1 MKNMQSNQKLY
12 QLFTADALSEI
23 GDVFYYVAL
32 ITYASQLANSSLAIS
47 LVTTLEFIPPVF
59 SIVIGPLADKLRNK
73 TKVSMIVNIIQCV
86 LYIINGLLFFEFQ
99 KWVLFSFC
107 LIINFISDTLGIV
120 TQEMEPIIL
129 KKLSP
134 RISYEKKYGWLS
146 AVAQFFSIGG
156 KFLGGI
162 LLTLLNNH
170 YIFMSFINAAT
181 FGCAAVALALI
192 GNVIVH
198 DEIHE
203 NDDEDKKSG
212 VLEGVKFLK
221 NNTKVRFIVILLSN
235 INIVLAPILPIAYIL
250 LANKEMYTPVNYSM
264 SVSLLTAIDSLASI
278 LGPTFG
284 LKLFKGKKALI
295 NSVMIGSIF
304 SLTFCLSI
312 FTRNIYVLM
321 LTLFL
326 ASFFIGATI
335 PLLFGGVIKNVPETK
350 IGSVN
355 GVIDTLLA
363 ITPPL
368 STFIFSS
375 SVQYVSAF
383 INILILSIFSGLII
397 LVIIKNKKNLF

>member
-1 MKNMQSNQKLY
+1 MQSNQKLY

-59 SIVIGPLADKLRNK
+59 SIIIGPLADKLRNK
-73 TKVSMIVNIIQCV
+73 TKVSMSVNIIQCV
-86 LYIINGLLFFEFQ
+86 LYIINGLLFFKFQ
-99 KWVLFSFC
+99 KWMLFSFC
-107 LIINFISDTLGIV
+107 LIINFISDTLGII
-120 TQEMEPIIL
+120 TQEIEPIIL

-134 RISYEKKYGWLS
+134 KISYEKKYGWLS
-146 AVAQFFSIGG
+146 AIAQSFSIGG

-192 GNVIVH
+192 GNIIVQ
-198 DEIHE
+198 DEIYE
-203 NDDEDKKSG
+203 NEEDKKSG
-212 VLEGVKFLK
+212 ALEGAKFLK
-221 NNTKVRFIVILLSN
+221 NNPKVRFIVILLSN

-250 LANKEMYTPVNYSM
+250 LANKEIYTPVNYSM

-284 LKLFKGKKALI
+284 LRLFKGKKALI
-295 NSVMIGSIF
+295 NSVMVGSIF
-304 SLTFCLSI
+304 SLIFCLSI
-312 FTRNIYVLM
+312 FTRNIYILM

-335 PLLFGGVIKNVPETK
+335 PLLFGGVIKNVPEAK

-383 INILILSIFSGLII
+383 VNILILSIFSGLII
-397 LVIIKNKKNLF
+397 LIIIRNKKNLF

>member
-1 MKNMQSNQKLY
+1 MQSNQKLY

-32 ITYASQLANSSLAIS
+32 MTYASQLANSSLAIS

-59 SIVIGPLADKLRNK
+59 SIIIGPLADKLRNK
-73 TKVSMIVNIIQCV
+73 TKVSMSVNIIQCV
-86 LYIINGLLFFEFQ
+86 LYIINGLLFFKFQ
-99 KWVLFSFC
+99 KWMLFSLC
-107 LIINFISDTLGIV
+107 LIINFISDTLGII

-134 RISYEKKYGWLS
+134 KISYERKYGWLS
-146 AVAQFFSIGG
+146 AIAQSFSIVG
-156 KFLGGI
+156 KFWGGI

-192 GNVIVH
+192 GNIIVQ

-203 NDDEDKKSG
+203 NEEDKKSG
-212 VLEGVKFLK
+212 ALEGVKFLK
-221 NNTKVRFIVILLSN
+221 NNPKVRFIVILLSN

-250 LANKEMYTPVNYSM
+250 LANKEIYTPVNYSM

-284 LKLFKGKKALI
+284 LRLFKGKKALI
-295 NSVMIGSIF
+295 NSVMVGSIF

-312 FTRNIYVLM
+312 FTRNIYILM

-335 PLLFGGVIKNVPETK
+335 PLLFGGVIKNVPEAK

-383 INILILSIFSGLII
+383 VNILILSIFSGLII
-397 LVIIKNKKNLF
+397 LIIIRNKKNLF

>member
-1 MKNMQSNQKLY
+1 MKNIQSNQKLY

-59 SIVIGPLADKLRNK
+59 SIIIGPLADKLRNK
-73 TKVSMIVNIIQCV
+73 TKVSMSVNIIQCV
-86 LYIINGLLFFEFQ
+86 LYIINGLLFFKFQ
-99 KWVLFSFC
+99 KWMLFSLC
-107 LIINFISDTLGIV
+107 LIINFISDTLGII

-134 RISYEKKYGWLS
+134 KISYEKKYGWLS
-146 AVAQFFSIGG
+146 AIAQSFSIGG

-192 GNVIVH
+192 GNIIVQ

-203 NDDEDKKSG
+203 NEEDKKSG
-212 VLEGVKFLK
+212 ALEGVKFLK
-221 NNTKVRFIVILLSN
+221 NNPKVRFIVILLSN

-250 LANKEMYTPVNYSM
+250 LANKEIYTPVNYSM

-284 LKLFKGKKALI
+284 LRLFKGKKALI
-295 NSVMIGSIF
+295 NSVMVGSIF

-335 PLLFGGVIKNVPETK
+335 PLLFGGVIKNVPEAK

-383 INILILSIFSGLII
+383 VNILILSIFSGLII
-397 LVIIKNKKNLF
+397 LIIIRNKKNLF

>member
-59 SIVIGPLADKLRNK
+59 SIIIGPLADKLRNK
-73 TKVSMIVNIIQCV
+73 TKVSMSVNIIQCV
-86 LYIINGLLFFEFQ
+86 LYIINGLLFFKFQ
-99 KWVLFSFC
+99 KWMLFSFC
-107 LIINFISDTLGIV
+107 LIINFISDTLGII
-120 TQEMEPIIL
+120 TQEIEPIIL

-134 RISYEKKYGWLS
+134 KISYEKKYGWLS
-146 AVAQFFSIGG
+146 AIAQSFSIGG

-192 GNVIVH
+192 GNIIVQ

-203 NDDEDKKSG
+203 NKEDKKSG
-212 VLEGVKFLK
+212 ALEGVKFLK
-221 NNTKVRFIVILLSN
+221 NNPKVRFIVILLSN

-250 LANKEMYTPVNYSM
+250 LANKEIYTPVNYSM

-284 LKLFKGKKALI
+284 LRLFKGKKALI
-295 NSVMIGSIF
+295 NSVMVGSIF

-335 PLLFGGVIKNVPETK
+335 PLLFGGVIKNVPEAK

-383 INILILSIFSGLII
+383 VNILILSIFSGLII
-397 LVIIKNKKNLF
+397 LIIIRNKKNLF

>member
-59 SIVIGPLADKLRNK
+59 SIIIGPLADKLRNK
-73 TKVSMIVNIIQCV
+73 TKVSMSVNIIQCV
-86 LYIINGLLFFEFQ
+86 LYIINGLLFFKFQ
-99 KWVLFSFC
+99 KWMLFSFC
-107 LIINFISDTLGIV
+107 LIINFISDTLGII

-134 RISYEKKYGWLS
+134 KISYERKYGWLS
-146 AVAQFFSIGG
+146 AIAQSFSIGG

-192 GNVIVH
+192 GNIIVQ

-203 NDDEDKKSG
+203 NEEDKKSG
-212 VLEGVKFLK
+212 ALEGVKFLK
-221 NNTKVRFIVILLSN
+221 NNPKVRFIVILLSN

-250 LANKEMYTPVNYSM
+250 LANKEIYTPVNYSM

-284 LKLFKGKKALI
+284 LRLFKGKKALI
-295 NSVMIGSIF
+295 NSVMVGSIF

-312 FTRNIYVLM
+312 FTRNIYILM

-335 PLLFGGVIKNVPETK
+335 PLLFGGVIKNVPEAK

-383 INILILSIFSGLII
+383 VNILILSIFSGLII
-397 LVIIKNKKNLF
+397 LIIIRNKKNLF

>member
-59 SIVIGPLADKLRNK
+59 SIIIGPLADKLRNK
-73 TKVSMIVNIIQCV
+73 TRVSMSVNIIQCV
-86 LYIINGLLFFEFQ
+86 LYIINGLLFFKFQ
-99 KWVLFSFC
+99 KWMLFSFC
-107 LIINFISDTLGIV
+107 LIINFISDTLGII
-120 TQEMEPIIL
+120 TQEIEPIIL

-134 RISYEKKYGWLS
+134 KISYEKKYGWLS
-146 AVAQFFSIGG
+146 AIAQSFSIGG

-192 GNVIVH
+192 GNIIVQ
-198 DEIHE
+198 DKIHE
-203 NDDEDKKSG
+203 NEEDKKSG
-212 VLEGVKFLK
+212 ALEGVKFLK
-221 NNTKVRFIVILLSN
+221 NNPKVRFIVILLSN

-250 LANKEMYTPVNYSM
+250 LANKEIYTPVNYSM

-284 LKLFKGKKALI
+284 LRLFKGKKALI
-295 NSVMIGSIF
+295 NSVMVGSIF

-312 FTRNIYVLM
+312 FTRNIYILM

-335 PLLFGGVIKNVPETK
+335 PLLFGGVIKNVPEAK

-383 INILILSIFSGLII
+383 VNILILSIFSGLII
-397 LVIIKNKKNLF
+397 LIIIRNKKNLF

>member
-59 SIVIGPLADKLRNK
+59 SIIIGPLADKLRNK
-73 TKVSMIVNIIQCV
+73 TRVSMSVNIIQCV
-86 LYIINGLLFFEFQ
+86 LYIINGLLFFKFQ
-99 KWVLFSFC
+99 KWMLFSFC
-107 LIINFISDTLGIV
+107 LIINFISDTLGII
-120 TQEMEPIIL
+120 TQEIEPIIL

-134 RISYEKKYGWLS
+134 KISYEKKYGWLS
-146 AVAQFFSIGG
+146 AIAQSFSIGG

-192 GNVIVH
+192 GNIIVQ

-203 NDDEDKKSG
+203 NEEDKKSG
-212 VLEGVKFLK
+212 ALEGVKFLK
-221 NNTKVRFIVILLSN
+221 NNPKVRFIVILLSN

-250 LANKEMYTPVNYSM
+250 LANKEIYTPVNYSM

-278 LGPTFG
+278 LGPTVG
-284 LKLFKGKKALI
+284 LRLFKGKKALI
-295 NSVMIGSIF
+295 NSVMVGSIF

-312 FTRNIYVLM
+312 FTRNIYILM

-335 PLLFGGVIKNVPETK
+335 PLLFGGVIKNVPEAK

-383 INILILSIFSGLII
+383 VNILILSIFSGLII
-397 LVIIKNKKNLF
+397 LIIIRNKKNLF

>member
-1 MKNMQSNQKLY
+1 MQSNQKLY

-59 SIVIGPLADKLRNK
+59 SIIIGPLADKLRNK
-73 TKVSMIVNIIQCV
+73 TRVSMSVNIIQCV
-86 LYIINGLLFFEFQ
+86 LYIINGLLFFKFQ
-99 KWVLFSFC
+99 KWMLFSFC
-107 LIINFISDTLGIV
+107 LIINFISDTLGII
-120 TQEMEPIIL
+120 TQEIEPIIL

-134 RISYEKKYGWLS
+134 KISYEKKYGWLS
-146 AVAQFFSIGG
+146 AIAQSFSIGG

-192 GNVIVH
+192 GNIIVQ

-203 NDDEDKKSG
+203 NEEDKKSG
-212 VLEGVKFLK
+212 ALEGVKFLK
-221 NNTKVRFIVILLSN
+221 NNPKVRFIVILLSN

-250 LANKEMYTPVNYSM
+250 LANKEIYTPVNYSM

-284 LKLFKGKKALI
+284 LRLFKGKKALI
-295 NSVMIGSIF
+295 NSVMVGSIF

-312 FTRNIYVLM
+312 FTRNIYILM

-335 PLLFGGVIKNVPETK
+335 PLLFGGVIKNELT
-350 IGSVN
+350 
-355 GVIDTLLA
+355 
-363 ITPPL
+363 
-368 STFIFSS
+368 
-375 SVQYVSAF
+375 
-383 INILILSIFSGLII
+383 
-397 LVIIKNKKNLF
+397 

>member
-1 MKNMQSNQKLY
+1 MQSNQKLY

-59 SIVIGPLADKLRNK
+59 SIIIGPLADKLRNK
-73 TKVSMIVNIIQCV
+73 TKVSMSVNIIQCV
-86 LYIINGLLFFEFQ
+86 LYIINGLLFFKFQ
-99 KWVLFSFC
+99 KWMLFSLC
-107 LIINFISDTLGIV
+107 LIINFISDTLGII

-134 RISYEKKYGWLS
+134 KISYERKYGWLS
-146 AVAQFFSIGG
+146 AIAQSFSIGG
-156 KFLGGI
+156 KFWGGI

-192 GNVIVH
+192 GNIIVQ

-203 NDDEDKKSG
+203 NEEDKKSG
-212 VLEGVKFLK
+212 ALEGVKFLK
-221 NNTKVRFIVILLSN
+221 NNPKVRFIVILLSN

-250 LANKEMYTPVNYSM
+250 LANKEIYTPVNYSM

-284 LKLFKGKKALI
+284 LRLFKGKKALI
-295 NSVMIGSIF
+295 NSVMVGSIF

-312 FTRNIYVLM
+312 FTRNIYILM

-335 PLLFGGVIKNVPETK
+335 PLLFGGVIKNVPEAK

-383 INILILSIFSGLII
+383 VNILILSIFSGLII
-397 LVIIKNKKNLF
+397 LIIIRNKKNLF

>member
-1 MKNMQSNQKLY
+1 MQSNQKLY
-12 QLFTADALSEI
+12 QLFMADALSEI

-59 SIVIGPLADKLRNK
+59 SIIIGPLADKLRNK
-73 TKVSMIVNIIQCV
+73 TKVSMSVNIIQCV
-86 LYIINGLLFFEFQ
+86 LYIINGLLFFKFQ
-99 KWVLFSFC
+99 KWMLFSLC
-107 LIINFISDTLGIV
+107 LIINFISDTLGII

-134 RISYEKKYGWLS
+134 KISYERKYGWLS
-146 AVAQFFSIGG
+146 AIAQSFSIGG

-192 GNVIVH
+192 GNIIVQ

-203 NDDEDKKSG
+203 NEEDKKSG
-212 VLEGVKFLK
+212 ALEGVKFLK
-221 NNTKVRFIVILLSN
+221 NNPKVRFIVILLSN

-250 LANKEMYTPVNYSM
+250 LANKEIYTPVNYSM

-284 LKLFKGKKALI
+284 LRLFKGKKALI
-295 NSVMIGSIF
+295 NSVMVGSIF

-335 PLLFGGVIKNVPETK
+335 PLLFGGVIKNVPEAK

-383 INILILSIFSGLII
+383 VNILILSIFSGLII
-397 LVIIKNKKNLF
+397 LIIIRNKKNLF

>member
-59 SIVIGPLADKLRNK
+59 SIIIGPLADKLRNK
-73 TKVSMIVNIIQCV
+73 TKVSMSVNIIQCV
-86 LYIINGLLFFEFQ
+86 LYIINGLLFFKFQ
-99 KWVLFSFC
+99 KWMLFSLC
-107 LIINFISDTLGIV
+107 LIINFISDTLGII

-134 RISYEKKYGWLS
+134 KISYERKYGWLS
-146 AVAQFFSIGG
+146 AIAQSFSIGG

-192 GNVIVH
+192 GNIIVQ

-203 NDDEDKKSG
+203 NKEDKKSG
-212 VLEGVKFLK
+212 ALEGVKFLK
-221 NNTKVRFIVILLSN
+221 NNPKVRFIVILLSN

-250 LANKEMYTPVNYSM
+250 LANKEIYTPVNYSM

-284 LKLFKGKKALI
+284 LRLFKGKKALI
-295 NSVMIGSIF
+295 NSVMVGSIF

-335 PLLFGGVIKNVPETK
+335 PLLFGGVIKNVPEAK

-383 INILILSIFSGLII
+383 VNILILSIFSGLII
-397 LVIIKNKKNLF
+397 LIIIRNKKNLF

>member
-59 SIVIGPLADKLRNK
+59 SIIIGPLADKLRNK
-73 TKVSMIVNIIQCV
+73 TRVSMSVNIIQCV
-86 LYIINGLLFFEFQ
+86 LYIINGLLFFKFQ
-99 KWVLFSFC
+99 KWMLFSFC
-107 LIINFISDTLGIV
+107 LIINFISDTLGII
-120 TQEMEPIIL
+120 TQEIEPIIL

-134 RISYEKKYGWLS
+134 KISYEKKYGWLS
-146 AVAQFFSIGG
+146 AIAQSFSIGG

-192 GNVIVH
+192 GNIIVQ

-203 NDDEDKKSG
+203 NEEDKKSG
-212 VLEGVKFLK
+212 ALEGVKFLK
-221 NNTKVRFIVILLSN
+221 NNPKVRFIVILLSN

-250 LANKEMYTPVNYSM
+250 LANKEICTPVNYSM

-284 LKLFKGKKALI
+284 LRLFKGKKALI
-295 NSVMIGSIF
+295 NSVMVGSIF

-312 FTRNIYVLM
+312 FTRNIYILM

-335 PLLFGGVIKNVPETK
+335 PLLFGGVIKNVPEAK

-383 INILILSIFSGLII
+383 VNILILSIFSGLII
-397 LVIIKNKKNLF
+397 LIIIRNKKNLF

>member
-59 SIVIGPLADKLRNK
+59 SIIIGPLADKLRNK
-73 TKVSMIVNIIQCV
+73 TKVSMSVNIIQCV
-86 LYIINGLLFFEFQ
+86 LYIINGLLFFKFQ
-99 KWVLFSFC
+99 KWMLFSHC
-107 LIINFISDTLGIV
+107 LIINFISDTLGII

-134 RISYEKKYGWLS
+134 KISYERKYGWLS
-146 AVAQFFSIGG
+146 AIAQSFSIGG
-156 KFLGGI
+156 KFLGGV
-162 LLTLLNNH
+162 LLTIMNNH

-181 FGCAAVALALI
+181 FGCAAVAMALI
-192 GNVIVH
+192 GNVITKKEIQ
-198 DEIHE
+198 DEE
-203 NDDEDKKSG
+203 DEKSG
-212 VLEGVKFLK
+212 VLEGIKFLK
-221 NNTKVRFIVILLSN
+221 DNAKVRFIVVLLSN

-250 LANKEMYTPVNYSM
+250 LANKEMYSPVNYSM

-284 LKLFKGKKALI
+284 LRLFKGKKALI
-295 NSVMIGSIF
+295 NSVMVGSIF
-304 SLTFCLSI
+304 SAFFCLSI

-335 PLLFGGVIKNVPETK
+335 PLLFGGVIKNVPESK

-375 SVQYVSAF
+375 SVQYVSTY
-383 INILILSIFSGLII
+383 INVLILSVFSIFII
-397 LVIIKNKKNLF
+397 LIIIKNRTNLF

>member
-59 SIVIGPLADKLRNK
+59 SIIIGPLADKLRNK
-73 TKVSMIVNIIQCV
+73 TKVSMSVNIIQCV
-86 LYIINGLLFFEFQ
+86 LYIINGLLFFKFQ
-99 KWVLFSFC
+99 RWMLFSLC
-107 LIINFISDTLGIV
+107 LIINFISDTLGIIA
-120 TQEMEPIIL
+120 QEMEPIIL

-134 RISYEKKYGWLS
+134 KISYERKYGWLS
-146 AVAQFFSIGG
+146 AIAQSFSIGG
-156 KFLGGI
+156 KFLGGV
-162 LLTLLNNH
+162 LLTIMNNH

-181 FGCAAVALALI
+181 FGCAAVAMALI
-192 GNVIVH
+192 GNVITKKEIQ
-198 DEIHE
+198 DEE
-203 NDDEDKKSG
+203 DEKSG
-212 VLEGVKFLK
+212 VLEGIKFLK
-221 NNTKVRFIVILLSN
+221 DNAKVRFIVVLLSN

-250 LANKEMYTPVNYSM
+250 LANKEMYSPVNYSM

-284 LKLFKGKKALI
+284 LRLFKGKKALI
-295 NSVMIGSIF
+295 NSVMVGSIF
-304 SLTFCLSI
+304 SAFFCLSI

-335 PLLFGGVIKNVPETK
+335 PLLFGGVIKNVPESK

-375 SVQYVSAF
+375 SVQYVSTY
-383 INILILSIFSGLII
+383 INVLILSVFSIFII
-397 LVIIKNKKNLF
+397 LIIIKNRTNLF

>member
-12 QLFTADALSEI
+12 QLFMADALSEI

-59 SIVIGPLADKLRNK
+59 SIIIGPLADKLRNK
-73 TKVSMIVNIIQCV
+73 TKVSMSVNIIQCV
-86 LYIINGLLFFEFQ
+86 LYIINGLLFFKFQ
-99 KWVLFSFC
+99 KWMLFSLC
-107 LIINFISDTLGIV
+107 LIINFISDTLGII

-134 RISYEKKYGWLS
+134 KISYERKYGWLS
-146 AVAQFFSIGG
+146 AIAQSFSIGG

-192 GNVIVH
+192 GNIIVQ

-203 NDDEDKKSG
+203 NEEDKKSG
-212 VLEGVKFLK
+212 ALEGVKFLK
-221 NNTKVRFIVILLSN
+221 NNPKVRFIVILLSN

-250 LANKEMYTPVNYSM
+250 LANKEIYTPVNYSM

-284 LKLFKGKKALI
+284 LRLFKGKKALI
-295 NSVMIGSIF
+295 NSVMVGSIF

-335 PLLFGGVIKNVPETK
+335 PLLFGGVIKNVPEAK

-383 INILILSIFSGLII
+383 VNILILSIFSGLII
-397 LVIIKNKKNLF
+397 LIIIRNKKNLF

>member
-1 MKNMQSNQKLY
+1 
-12 QLFTADALSEI
+12 
-23 GDVFYYVAL
+23 
-32 ITYASQLANSSLAIS
+32 
-47 LVTTLEFIPPVF
+47 
-59 SIVIGPLADKLRNK
+59 
-73 TKVSMIVNIIQCV
+73 MIVNIIQCV
-86 LYIINGLLFFEFQ
+86 LYIINGLLFFKFQ
-99 KWVLFSFC
+99 KWMLFSLC
-107 LIINFISDTLGIV
+107 LIINFVSDTLGII

-134 RISYEKKYGWLS
+134 KISYEKKYGWVS
-146 AVAQFFSIGG
+146 AIAQSFSMGG

-192 GNVIVH
+192 GNVIVQ

-203 NDDEDKKSG
+203 NEEDKKSSA
-212 VLEGVKFLK
+212 LEGVKFLK
-221 NNTKVRFIVILLSN
+221 NNPKVRFIVILLSN

-250 LANKEMYTPVNYSM
+250 LANKEIYTPVNYSM

-284 LKLFKGKKALI
+284 LRLFKDKKALI
-295 NSVMIGSIF
+295 NSVMVGSIF

-312 FTRNIYVLM
+312 FARNIYVLM

-335 PLLFGGVIKNVPETK
+335 PLLFGGIIKNVPETK

-368 STFIFSS
+368 STFVFSS

-397 LVIIKNKKNLF
+397 LIIIRNRKNLF

>member
-1 MKNMQSNQKLY
+1 MQSNQKLY

-59 SIVIGPLADKLRNK
+59 SIIIGPLADKLRNK
-73 TKVSMIVNIIQCV
+73 TRVSMSVNIIQCV
-86 LYIINGLLFFEFQ
+86 LYIINGLLFFKFQ
-99 KWVLFSFC
+99 KWMLFSFC
-107 LIINFISDTLGIV
+107 LIINFISDTLGII
-120 TQEMEPIIL
+120 TQEIEPIIL

-134 RISYEKKYGWLS
+134 KISYEKKYGWLS
-146 AVAQFFSIGG
+146 AIAQSFSIGG

-192 GNVIVH
+192 GNIIVQ

-203 NDDEDKKSG
+203 NEEDKKSG
-212 VLEGVKFLK
+212 ALEGVKFLK
-221 NNTKVRFIVILLSN
+221 NNPKVRFIVILLSN

-250 LANKEMYTPVNYSM
+250 LANKEIYTPVNYSM

-284 LKLFKGKKALI
+284 LRLFKGKKALI
-295 NSVMIGSIF
+295 NSVMVGSIF

-312 FTRNIYVLM
+312 FTRNIYILM

-335 PLLFGGVIKNVPETK
+335 PLLFGGVIKNVPEAK

-383 INILILSIFSGLII
+383 VNILILSIFSGLII
-397 LVIIKNKKNLF
+397 LIIIRNKKNLF

>member
-59 SIVIGPLADKLRNK
+59 SIIIGPLADKLRNK
-73 TKVSMIVNIIQCV
+73 TKVSMSVNIIQCV
-86 LYIINGLLFFEFQ
+86 LYIINGLLFFKFQ
-99 KWVLFSFC
+99 KWMLFSLC
-107 LIINFISDTLGIV
+107 LIINFISDTLGII

-134 RISYEKKYGWLS
+134 KISYERKYGWLS
-146 AVAQFFSIGG
+146 AIAQSFSIVG
-156 KFLGGI
+156 KFWGGI

-192 GNVIVH
+192 GNIIVQ

-203 NDDEDKKSG
+203 NEEDKKSG
-212 VLEGVKFLK
+212 ALEGVKFLK
-221 NNTKVRFIVILLSN
+221 NNPKVRFIVILLSN

-250 LANKEMYTPVNYSM
+250 LANKEIYTPVNYSM

-284 LKLFKGKKALI
+284 LRLFKGKKALI
-295 NSVMIGSIF
+295 NSVMVGSIF

-312 FTRNIYVLM
+312 FTRNIYILM

-335 PLLFGGVIKNVPETK
+335 PLLFGGVIKNVPEAK

-383 INILILSIFSGLII
+383 VNILILSIFSGLII
-397 LVIIKNKKNLF
+397 LIIIRNKKNLF

>member
-1 MKNMQSNQKLY
+1 MQSNQKLY

-59 SIVIGPLADKLRNK
+59 SIIIGPLADKLRNK
-73 TKVSMIVNIIQCV
+73 TRVSMSVNIIQCV
-86 LYIINGLLFFEFQ
+86 LYIINGLLFFKFQ
-99 KWVLFSFC
+99 KWMLFSFC
-107 LIINFISDTLGIV
+107 LIINFISDTLGII
-120 TQEMEPIIL
+120 TQEIEPIIL

-134 RISYEKKYGWLS
+134 KISYEKKYGWLS
-146 AVAQFFSIGG
+146 AIAQSFSIGG

-192 GNVIVH
+192 GNIIVQ

-203 NDDEDKKSG
+203 NEEDKKSG
-212 VLEGVKFLK
+212 ALEGVKFLK
-221 NNTKVRFIVILLSN
+221 NNPKVRFIVILLSN

-250 LANKEMYTPVNYSM
+250 LANKEIYTPVNYSM

-284 LKLFKGKKALI
+284 LRLFKGKKALI
-295 NSVMIGSIF
+295 NSVMVGSIF

-312 FTRNIYVLM
+312 FTRNIYILM

-335 PLLFGGVIKNVPETK
+335 PLLFGGVIKNVPEAK

-375 SVQYVSAF
+375 SVQYASAF
-383 INILILSIFSGLII
+383 VNILILSIFSGLII
-397 LVIIKNKKNLF
+397 LIIIRNKKNLF

>member
-59 SIVIGPLADKLRNK
+59 SIIIGPLADKLRNK
-73 TKVSMIVNIIQCV
+73 TKVSMSVNIIQCV
-86 LYIINGLLFFEFQ
+86 LYIINGLLFFKFQ
-99 KWVLFSFC
+99 KWMLFSFC
-107 LIINFISDTLGIV
+107 LIINFISDTLGII

-134 RISYEKKYGWLS
+134 KISYERKYGWLS
-146 AVAQFFSIGG
+146 AIAQSFSIGG

-192 GNVIVH
+192 GNIIVQ

-203 NDDEDKKSG
+203 NEEDKKSG
-212 VLEGVKFLK
+212 ALEGAKFLK
-221 NNTKVRFIVILLSN
+221 NNPKVRFIVILLSN

-250 LANKEMYTPVNYSM
+250 LANKEIYTPVNYSM

-284 LKLFKGKKALI
+284 LRLFKGKKALI
-295 NSVMIGSIF
+295 NSVMVGSIF

-335 PLLFGGVIKNVPETK
+335 PLLFGGVIKNVPEAK

-383 INILILSIFSGLII
+383 VNILILSIFSGLII
-397 LVIIKNKKNLF
+397 LIIIRNKKNLF